1 MLPSQIAFKAADYMA
16 EHGNCKYTLE
26 DEAGRV
32 CLEGAVRMAAY
43 GHTSSVAGAL
53 FQGHA
58 PMRAMVSVWF
68 GELWE
73 HLGFM
78 IRQEYPDLH
87 AGPVSFNDDLAEGP
101 EHVIQMLKRAGHE
114 LEEQGR

>member
-1 MLPSQIAFKAADYMA
+1 MTPSQIAFKAADYMA
-16 EHGNCKYTLE
+16 EHGHCKYTLV

-32 CLEGAVRMAAY
+32 CLEGAVRMIAY
-43 GHTSSVAGAL
+43 GHTGPSVSSFL
-53 FQGHA
+53 FQGDA
-58 PMRAMVSVWF
+58 
-68 GELWE
+68 GELWD

-78 IRQEYPDLH
+78 IRQDYPDLC

-101 EHVIQMLKRAGHE
+101 EHVMLLLKRAGHD

>member
-1 MLPSQIAFKAADYMA
+1 MTPSQIAFKAADYMA

-43 GHTSSVAGAL
+43 GHTRSVLGAL
-53 FQGHA
+53 FQGNA
-58 PMRAMVSVWF
+58 

-78 IRQEYPDLH
+78 IRQEYPDLR

>member
-1 MLPSQIAFKAADYMA
+1 MTPSQIAFKAADYMA
-16 EHGNCKYTLE
+16 EHGHCKYTLV

-43 GHTSSVAGAL
+43 GEIADEESL
-53 FQGHA
+53 FQGN
-58 PMRAMVSVWF
+58 VS
-68 GELWE
+68 ELWD

-78 IRQEYPDLH
+78 IRQDYPDLC

-101 EHVIQMLKRAGHE
+101 EHVMLLLKRAGHD

>member
-53 FQGHA
+53 FQGNA
-58 PMRAMVSVWF
+58 

-73 HLGFM
+73 HLGFL
-78 IRQEYPDLH
+78 IREEYPDLY
-87 AGPVSFNDDLAEGP
+87 AGPVSFNDDLAQEP
-101 EHVIQMLKRAGHE
+101 EHVIQLLKRAGHE
-114 LEEQGR
+114 LEEQGK